1 MANAGASAGIPLAV
15 RASLRR
21 LGAGR
26 WAMDGPDWAEA
37 ADALAGGVRRRLV
50 LLVPCCLGAGVGLYF
65 ALPVEPPLAAGAA
78 SLMLFG
84 IVVFLLRR
92 RERAV
97 SFAVLLLG
105 IALGFLA
112 AELRTRMVATPLLDR
127 ERRGTV
133 TGTVETVDL
142 LPHGVRVVLGGLTM
156 EGLAPEA
163 TPDAVRLR
171 LIGSDAVPAAGDRIR
186 VRATL
191 APVAGPAYPGGFDFR
206 RQLFFQGIGGT
217 GFAMGKVE
225 RLDATEDAAP
235 SSLARLQDRIAARV
249 RAQVSGDA
257 GAIAVAFLTGERAGI
272 SDAANAA
279 MRDSGL
285 AHLLSISGIHIS
297 LVAILLLGGFR
308 LGLALI
314 EPVALRWPIK
324 KWAAGFA
331 LLGIV
336 AYTIL
341 VGASVPTVRSSVMT
355 GVVLL
360 AVIADRVAISMRLV
374 ALAATAI
381 LLVAPEALPGPSFQM
396 SFGAVIALIAA
407 YEALRPHLAR
417 WHAGAGPVRR
427 AMMYLGGIVLTTMV
441 ATVATTAFAI
451 YHFQRF
457 APLAVAANLMAIP
470 LTSIMIMPA
479 VLLAYPA
486 MLLGLDGWVLPL
498 LGWGNQ
504 AMLWVAY
511 TVSSWPLAAFT
522 VPAMPAWGL
531 LAGAIGG
538 LWLCL
543 AAGRM
548 RLLGLLAI
556 PIVLAASL
564 FAPAPQILVDTTGR
578 LAAVQGADGTLTF
591 STRRSERFIR
601 EIWLRA
607 QAVTEDA
614 TAWPEQGAGAGG
626 RLACDP
632 RGCLYRF
639 GGVTVA
645 FTRSGEAFD
654 DDCAAAD
661 LVITALVAP
670 RWCRPRFGAW
680 DRFDLRRSGSI
691 AVDLSGPEPRVAT
704 VAEAVG
710 DRPWAPAAFR
720 PAPPPN

>member
-1 MANAGASAGIPLAV
+1 MANAGAAV
-15 RASLRR
+15 GVPKSVRGSLRR
-21 LGAGR
+21 FGMGGWTVAWSG
-26 WAMDGPDWAEA
+26 WGEA
-37 ADALAGGVRRRLV
+37 AEVLAGGVRRRLV
-50 LLVPCCLGAGVGLYF
+50 LLVPCGLGVGIGLYF
-65 ALPVEPPLAAGAA
+65 ALPAEPPLAAGLILAGLSGLLAA
-78 SLMLFG
+78 
-84 IVVFLLRR
+84 LLHRR
-92 RERAV
+92 PRAV
-97 SFAVLLLG
+97 CFAILLLAV
-105 IALGFLA
+105 ALGFLA
-112 AELRTRMVATPLLDR
+112 AELRTRIVAAPLLDR

-133 TGTVETVDL
+133 TGTVQTVDL
-142 LPHGVRVVLGGLTM
+142 LPHGVRVILGDLTL

-163 TPDAVRLR
+163 TPGAVRLR
-171 LIGSDAVPAAGDRIR
+171 LIASDAVPAAGDRIR

-217 GFAMGKVE
+217 GFAMGKTE
-225 RLDATEDAAP
+225 RLEAADTTP
-235 SSLARLQDRIAARV
+235 SRLTRLQDGIAARV
-249 RAQVSGDA
+249 RAQIPGDA

-272 SDAANAA
+272 SDAANQA

-285 AHLLSISGIHIS
+285 SHLLSISGIHIS
-297 LVAILLLGGFR
+297 LVAILLLGGVR
-308 LGLALI
+308 LLLALV

-324 KWAAGFA
+324 KWAAGIA

-336 AYTIL
+336 VYTIL

-360 AVIADRVAISMRLV
+360 AVMADRVAISMRLV

-381 LLVAPEALPGPSFQM
+381 LLAAPEALPGPSFQM

-407 YEALRPHLAR
+407 YEALRPHLSR
-417 WHAGAGPVRR
+417 WRSGGGPPRR
-427 AMMYLGGIVLTTMV
+427 VLLYLAGIVLTTVV
-441 ATVATTAFAI
+441 ATAATTPFAV

-470 LTSIMIMPA
+470 LTSILIMPA

-511 TVSSWPLAAFT
+511 TVSSWPMAALT

-531 LAGAIGG
+531 IAGSVGG

-543 AAGRM
+543 ASGRI
-548 RLLGLLAI
+548 RLLGLLAL
-556 PIVLAASL
+556 PVLLLASL
-564 FAPAPQILVDTTGR
+564 SAPSPQILVDTTGR
-578 LAAVQGADGTLTF
+578 LAAVRAPEGGLAF

-607 QAVTEDA
+607 EAAAEDA
-614 TAWPEQGAGAGG
+614 SWPQQGIAAGG
-626 RLACDP
+626 RLGCDP

-639 GGVTVA
+639 GDRTVA

-654 DDCAAAD
+654 DDCATAD
-661 LVITALVAP
+661 LVITDLVAP
-670 RWCRPRFGAW
+670 RWCRPRFGVW

-691 AVDLSGPEPRVAT
+691 AVDLSGPEPKVAT

-710 DRPWAPAAFR
+710 DRPWAPAPFR
-720 PAPPPN
+720 AVPSE

>member
-1 MANAGASAGIPLAV
+1 MANAGATAGVPEAV
-15 RASLRR
+15 RAPLRR
-21 LGAGR
+21 HGAGPHVPM
-26 WAMDGPDWAEA
+26 WPGWAEA
-37 ADALAGGVRRRLV
+37 ADAVAGGVRRRLV
-50 LLVPCCLGAGVGLYF
+50 LLVPCCLGVGIGLYF
-65 ALPVEPPLAAGAA
+65 ALPSEPPLAAGLGALGLVAVATALLHRRPRALCFAA
-78 SLMLFG
+78 
-84 IVVFLLRR
+84 
-92 RERAV
+92 
-97 SFAVLLLG
+97 LLLA
-105 IALGFLA
+105 IAAGFLA
-112 AELRTRMVATPLLDR
+112 AELRTRLVAAPLLDR
-127 ERRGTV
+127 GWRGTV
-133 TGTVETVDL
+133 TGTVEEIDL
-142 LPHGVRVVLGGLTM
+142 LPKGVRVILGDLTM

-163 TPDAVRLR
+163 TPAAVRLR
-171 LIGSDAVPAAGDRIR
+171 LIRSDSVPVAGDRIR

-191 APVAGPAYPGGFDFR
+191 APVDGPAYPGGFDFR

-217 GFAMGKVE
+217 GFAMGKAE
-225 RLDATEDAAP
+225 RLETADAAP
-235 SSLARLQDRIAARV
+235 SSLARLQDAIAARV

-272 SDAANAA
+272 SDQANQA

-297 LVAILLLGGFR
+297 LVAILLLGAVR
-308 LGLALI
+308 LGLALV

-324 KWAAGFA
+324 KWAAGVA

-336 AYTIL
+336 VYTIL

-360 AVIADRVAISMRLV
+360 AVTADRTAISMRLV

-407 YEALRPHLAR
+407 YDALRPHLAR
-417 WHAGAGPVRR
+417 WNAGAGPFRR
-427 AMMYLGGIVLTTMV
+427 VLLYLGGIILTTVV
-441 ATVATTAFAI
+441 ATVATTPFAI

-470 LTSIMIMPA
+470 LTSLLIMPA

-511 TVSSWPLAAFT
+511 TVSSWPMAAFT

-531 LAGAIGG
+531 IAGSIGG

-543 AAGRM
+543 AGGRV
-548 RLLGLLAI
+548 RLLGLLAV
-556 PIVLAASL
+556 PVLLLASLAAPS
-564 FAPAPQILVDTTGR
+564 PQILVDTTGR
-578 LAAVQGADGTLTF
+578 LAAVQGPDGGLSF
-591 STRRSERFIR
+591 STRRSESFIR
-601 EIWLRA
+601 EIWLR
-607 QAVTEDA
+607 TEA
-614 TAWPEQGAGAGG
+614 TMEAAPWPQQGAAAGG

-632 RGCLYRF
+632 RGCVYRF
-639 GGVTVA
+639 GGTTVA

-654 DDCAAAD
+654 DDCAGAD
-661 LVITALVAP
+661 LVITDLVAP
-670 RWCRPRFGAW
+670 RWCRPRFGVW

-691 AVDLSGPEPRVAT
+691 AIDLSGPRPVVAT

-710 DRPWAPAAFR
+710 DRPWAPAPFR
-720 PAPPPN
+720 SAAGN